1 MNYDV
6 GQYKRGLRRG
16 LPIGLGYITV
26 SIAFGIMAVSGG
38 ISVWNTVIIS
48 MTNLT
53 SAGQFAGAGL
63 IISAAPLYEIA
74 IATLVINIRY
84 LLMSF
89 SVLQKLK
96 MPMPIWKRLIFGF
109 GITDETFTLA
119 VLEKEE
125 LTFSFMMG
133 LITLPYIGWTLGTVI
148 GAMLTNML
156 PLSVQKC
163 LAIALFAMFIALIV
177 PAVKR
182 SKEVAFV
189 VVVAVIS
196 SVILKF
202 LPISSGF
209 SIIICAVFAAGLGA
223 KMFPKEV
230 EE

>member
-1 MNYDV
+1 MNDEF
-6 GQYKRGLRRG
+6 KRGLRRG

-38 ISVWNTVIIS
+38 ISVWNTIMIS
-48 MTNLT
+48 ATNLT
-53 SAGQFAGAGL
+53 SAAQFAGAGL
-63 IISAAPLYEIA
+63 IISGAPLYEIA
-74 IATLVINIRY
+74 ITTLVINIRY

-96 MPMPIWKRLIFGF
+96 MPMPVWKRLIFGF

-119 VLEKEE
+119 VLEKDE
-125 LTFSFMMG
+125 LTFEFMMG
-133 LITLPYIGWTLGTVI
+133 LITLPYIGWALGTVV
-148 GAMLTNML
+148 GALLTNML

-163 LAIALFAMFIALIV
+163 LAIALYAMFIALII
-177 PAVKR
+177 PATKR
-182 SKEVAFV
+182 SKEVTFV
-189 VVVAVIS
+189 VTIAVVS
-196 SVILKF
+196 SIILKF

-209 SIIICAVFAAGLGA
+209 SIIICAVFAAALGA